1 MELNVSSFFATVT
14 PRELSSSVAE
24 SGAYA
29 GAHTWASSCKASVH
43 HTLLAN
49 DDEREAFRVWVETSG
64 GWTAEEIAAWTDV
77 ELNALLLQWIAG
89 DLRELGVDDD
99 DDTAGIDWAD
109 VERGQIE
116 GQYPCNLF
124 RGTDGN
130 VYFDLGV

>member
-1 MELNVSSFFATVT
+1 MELNISSFFATVT

-24 SGAYA
+24 SGPCA
-29 GAHTWASSCKASVH
+29 GAHTWASSCKASIH
-43 HTLLAN
+43 NLLLD
-49 DDEREAFRVWVETSG
+49 DDEKREAFRAWVEQCG
-64 GWTAEEIAAWTDV
+64 GWAAEQIAAWTDT

-89 DLRELGVDDD
+89 DLREMGVD

-109 VERGQIE
+109 VERGQSE

>member
-1 MELNVSSFFATVT
+1 MELNISSFFATVT

-24 SGAYA
+24 SGPCA
-29 GAHTWASSCKASVH
+29 GAHTWVSSCKASIH
-43 HTLLAN
+43 HTLLD
-49 DDEREAFRVWVETSG
+49 DDEKREAFRAWVGWSG

-89 DLRELGVDDD
+89 DLREMGVDDD
-99 DDTAGIDWAD
+99 TGGIDWAD
-109 VERGQIE
+109 VERGQSE